1 MRLLHLSDTHLH
13 APGATTHHPDIDAAA
28 RLETVLSAAH
38 AHGEVDAIALT
49 GDICDDGSVVGAE
62 AVRERLHA
70 AYPGVPILAV
80 PGNHD
85 LDDSIRSVFGPLPE
99 RLGDWRV
106 VGVATNELGRI
117 EGLGGRT
124 LDALDETRGVD
135 EAILLL
141 QHHPVRSRSTHEWF
155 VLRDGEAVERRLAEQ
170 DTPLVLLTGHTH
182 QAFQLKEGRVHHVGA
197 PSTYYPIEHDG
208 TDWRFAERGTG
219 ALVVELGS
227 EAVDEVTL
235 VLA

>member
-1 MRLLHLSDTHLH
+1 MTDVLRWTDNHCHLP
-13 APGATTHHPDIDAAA
+13 A
-28 RLETVLSAAH
+28 
-38 AHGEVDAIALT
+38 
-49 GDICDDGSVVGAE
+49 
-62 AVRERLHA
+62 
-70 AYPGVPILAV
+70 
-80 PGNHD
+80 D
-85 LDDSIRSVFGPLPE
+85 LDEAR
-99 RLGDWRV
+99 
-106 VGVATNELGRI
+106 A
-117 EGLGGRT
+117 
-124 LDALDETRGVD
+124 VD
-135 EAILLL
+135 EPILLL

-155 VLRDGEAVERRLAEQ
+155 VLRDAESVERRLAEQ

-227 EAVDEVTL
+227 GAVDEVTL